1 VTKSFPAIAVLALIA
16 MLVAAGC
23 GSSNDSSSS
32 SGGGGYGGGG
42 ESTTAATTAATT
54 ESSGGGAAA
63 IVSVTTVPKLGKVI
77 VDSKGFTLYDFH
89 KDKGG
94 KSSCYEACEQV
105 WPPLTTEGKPQVGEG
120 AMASKLGTTKRKDGT
135 LQVTYAG
142 WPLYTYEADKK
153 PGDANGND
161 FTSFGA
167 QWYALLPSGE
177 EAGD

>member
-1 VTKSFPAIAVLALIA
+1 VKKTLPALAALALIGVLA
-16 MLVAAGC
+16 MAGC
-23 GSSNDSSSS
+23 GSSSNSSS
-32 SGGGGYGGGG
+32 SGSGGAYGGG
-42 ESTTAATTAATT
+42 ETSTTTAASS
-54 ESSGGGAAA
+54 EPSGGGTAAVITA
-63 IVSVTTVPKLGKVI
+63 SSVPKLGKVI

-94 KSSCYEACEQV
+94 KSSCYGGCEQV

-153 PGDANGND
+153 PGESNGND
-161 FTSFGA
+161 IDSFGA
-167 QWYALLPSGE
+167 EWYALQPSGE
-177 EAGD
+177 EAGG